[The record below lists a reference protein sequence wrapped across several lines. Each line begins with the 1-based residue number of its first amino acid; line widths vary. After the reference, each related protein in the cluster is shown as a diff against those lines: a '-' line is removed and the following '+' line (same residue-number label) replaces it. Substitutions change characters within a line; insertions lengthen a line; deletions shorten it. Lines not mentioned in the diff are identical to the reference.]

1 VITLGA
7 ACLLLALVVAVYGT
21 VAALAGTRG
30 EARFTDSARR
40 AVYAFAALLTI
51 CVIVVEAAFARTDLS
66 LKVVADHSSTT
77 TPGFYKLTA
86 MWSSQEGSLLL
97 WAWVLSLTSSAVLF
111 TTRKRYREL
120 APWATAVLMALGV
133 FFTGLMLFDANP
145 LARLDP
151 VPPQGVGLEPLLRHP
166 AMAIHPPMLYSGY
179 VFFSIP
185 FAFAVGA
192 LATRRLDASWIRA
205 TRRFALIAWLL
216 LGIGILLGARWSYS
230 ELGWGGY
237 WGWDPVENASLM
249 PWLTGTAFLH
259 SIMVQERRGILK
271 VWNVSL
277 ICGTFAL
284 ALLGTFLVRSGIL
297 DSIHA
302 FGASTVGAPLLALIA
317 AVVLGSAALI
327 ASRLDDLRSPKRIES
342 LASREAVFLVNN
354 LLLIGLAAVIFWG
367 TFFPLISELFT
378 GQKASL
384 AAPWFDRYTT
394 PLAILL
400 VLFTG
405 IGPLLAWRRVSLGAA
420 KRLLARP
427 ALVAVIAAAALVAFT
442 DAGSRPLALAMFTVA
457 AFTLAALVQE
467 FARGAAAYRSL
478 AGGSYANALLALFA
492 RNRRRYGGYLVHAG
506 IAGLLIAVAA
516 SSSFQTSRDLRLRP
530 GQSATV
536 GDYEVTYVRPTAQI
550 SPAEQRVTFGSVL
563 AVTRGGKPYATLY
576 PSRNYYAGTGSQ
588 AGSGPVRS
596 FFEGEAT
603 SEVGRKTT
611 VDGDMWT
618 AMQPDLTSLNQII
631 NGADRRLEKLAK
643 GVSPGDVQAG
653 QALGYL
659 QGLAVRAVEKR
670 YLVDTPPA
678 QFRVNVNP
686 LVSWIWVGGGMAVI
700 GGLIAVWPAPSARR
714 RRVSDVSG
722 ARVARDLG
730 RAGMAS
736 RGPG

>member
-7 ACLLLALVVAVYGT
+7 ACLVLALLVAVYGV

-30 EARFTDSARR
+30 KVRFTDSARR
-40 AVYAFAALLTI
+40 AVYAFAFLLTI
-51 CVIVVEAAFARTDLS
+51 CVVVIEAAFARTDLS

-111 TTRKRYREL
+111 ATRHKHREL
-120 APWATAVLMALGV
+120 APWATAVLMGLGV
-133 FFTGLMLFDANP
+133 FFTGLMLFDADP
-145 LARLDP
+145 FARLSP
-151 VPPQGVGLEPLLRHP
+151 VPPEGVGLEPLLRHP

-185 FAFAVGA
+185 FAFAIGA

-259 SIMVQERRGILK
+259 SIMVQERRGMLK

-297 DSIHA
+297 ESIHA
-302 FGASTVGAPLLALIA
+302 FGASTVGAPLLGLIA
-317 AVVLGSAALI
+317 TVVVGSALLI
-327 ASRLDDLRSPKRIES
+327 VSRLDDLRSTKRIES
-342 LASREAVFLVNN
+342 LLSREAIFVINN

-378 GQKASL
+378 GNKASL
-384 AAPWFDRYTT
+384 AAPWFNRYTT

-405 IGPLLAWRRVSLGAA
+405 IGPLFAWRRVSLGSAR
-420 KRLLARP
+420 RLLARP
-427 ALVAVIAAAALVAFT
+427 ALVALAAGALLFALT
-442 DAGSRPLALAMFTVA
+442 DAGSRPLALVM
-457 AFTLAALVQE
+457 FTLAAFALAALAQE
-467 FARGAAAYRSL
+467 FARGAAAYRSM
-478 AGGSYANALLALFA
+478 AGGSYVRALFALFA
-492 RNRRRYGGYLVHAG
+492 RNRRRYGGYVVHAG
-506 IAGLLIAVAA
+506 VAILLIAIAA

-536 GDYEVTYVRPTAQI
+536 DGYKFTYVKPTAEI
-550 SPAEQRVTFGSVL
+550 SPVEQRLTLGSVL
-563 AVTRGGKPYATLY
+563 AVSRDGKPYATLD
-576 PSRNYYAGTGSQ
+576 PSRNYYAGEGAQTG
-588 AGSGPVRS
+588 AGPVRS
-596 FFEGEAT
+596 FFEGQAT

-611 VDGDMWT
+611 VRTDVWT
-618 AMQPDLTSLNQII
+618 AMQPDLTALNPII
-631 NGADRRLEKLAK
+631 NGADRRLSKLAR
-643 GVSPGDVQAG
+643 GVSPQNAKAG
-653 QALGYL
+653 QAISYL
-659 QGLAVRAVEKR
+659 QGVAVRAVENR
-670 YLVDTPPA
+670 YLTKTPPA
-678 QFRVNVNP
+678 DFRINVNP
-686 LVSWIWVGGGMAVI
+686 LVSWIWVGGAIAAI
-700 GGLIAVWPAPSARR
+700 GGLIAIWPAPEARR
-714 RRVSDVSG
+714 RRVSDVYA
-722 ARVARDLG
+722 ARLARELG
-730 RAGMAS
+730 RAT
-736 RGPG
+736 P

>member
-7 ACLLLALVVAVYGT
+7 VCLILALAVALYGIA
-21 VAALAGTRG
+21 AALAGTRG
-30 EARFTDSARR
+30 DRRYADSARR
-40 AVYAFAALLTI
+40 AVYAFAVLLTI
-51 CVIVVEAAFARTDLS
+51 CVVVIEAAFARTDLS

-111 TTRKRYREL
+111 ATRGKHREI
-120 APWATAVLMALGV
+120 APWATAVLMGLGA
-133 FFTGLMLFDANP
+133 FFTGLMLFGANP
-145 LARLDP
+145 FARLSP
-151 VPPQGVGLEPLLRHP
+151 VPPEGIGLNPLLRHP

-185 FAFAVGA
+185 FAFAIGA
-192 LATRRLDASWIRA
+192 LVTRRLDASWIRA

-216 LGIGILLGARWSYS
+216 LGVGIMLGARWSYS

-249 PWLTGTAFLH
+249 PWLAGTAFLH
-259 SIMVQERRGILK
+259 SIMVQERRGMLR

-277 ICGTFAL
+277 VCGTFTL

-297 DSIHA
+297 ESIHA

-317 AVVLGSAALI
+317 VVILGSALLI
-327 ASRLDDLRSPKRIES
+327 VSRLDDLRSEKRIDS
-342 LASREAVFLVNN
+342 LVSREAIFLVNN
-354 LLLIGLAAVIFWG
+354 LLLVGLAAVIFWG

-378 GQKASL
+378 GDKASL

-405 IGPLLAWRRVSLGAA
+405 IGPLFAWRRVSLGSA

-427 ALVAVIAAAALVAFT
+427 AVFALAAALALFAFT
-442 DAGSRPLALAMFTVA
+442 DAGSKPLALILFAFA
-457 AFTLAALVQE
+457 AFALAALVQE

-478 AGGSYANALLALFA
+478 TGGSYARSLASLFG
-492 RNRRRYGGYLVHAG
+492 RNRRRYGGYVVHAG
-506 IAGLLIAVAA
+506 LAVLLIAVAA

-530 GQSATV
+530 GQSAGV
-536 GDYEVTYVRPTAQI
+536 GDYRVTYEKPTAYI
-550 SPAEQRVTFGSVL
+550 DPAEQRLTFGSVL
-563 AVTRGGKPYATLY
+563 NVTKGGSQYAVLH
-576 PSRNYYAGTGSQ
+576 PSRNYYAGVGTNT
-588 AGSGPVRS
+588 GSGPLRS

-611 VDGDMWT
+611 VGGDLWT
-618 AMQPDLTSLNQII
+618 AMQPDLTSLNPII
-631 NGADRRLEKLAK
+631 DGADRRLTRIARA
-643 GVSPGDVQAG
+643 VDPNDAQAAQG
-653 QALGYL
+653 LGEL
-659 QGLAVRAVEKR
+659 QGLAIRKIKQR
-670 YLVDTPPA
+670 YLADTPPA
-678 QFRVNVNP
+678 TFRVNVNP
-686 LVSWIWVGGGMAVI
+686 LVSWIWIGGAIAVI
-700 GGLIAVWPAPSARR
+700 GGLVAIWPAPAARR
-714 RRVSDVSG
+714 RRVSDVYA
-722 ARVARDLG
+722 ARLARELG
-730 RAGMAS
+730 RA
-736 RGPG
+736 